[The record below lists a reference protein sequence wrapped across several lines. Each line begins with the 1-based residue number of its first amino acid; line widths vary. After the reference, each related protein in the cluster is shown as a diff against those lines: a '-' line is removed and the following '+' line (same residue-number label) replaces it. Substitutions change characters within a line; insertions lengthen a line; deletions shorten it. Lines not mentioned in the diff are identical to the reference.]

1 MMENKRQEYSFSLM
15 IEGVQ
20 SPLQEE
26 IQTFQRNLLE
36 FVEWLVCWHEGAVD
50 HSEPVPTP

>member
-36 FVEWLVCWHEGAVD
+36 FV
-50 HSEPVPTP
+50 S